1 MTVNAR
7 LRWIGAAVLSLAALT
22 SACASTTINKVLAD
36 PAHYRNRDVQ
46 LSGSV
51 ADSYSFSNRGVY
63 RIGDE
68 TGDLWVVSDRGV
80 PRKGARVTV
89 KGRIQEGFN
98 VGSLLDRVT
107 LPAGIG
113 SGLVMIESSHKAQR

>member
-7 LRWIGAAVLSLAALT
+7 LRWIGAGVLALALT
-22 SACASTTINKVLAD
+22 SACASSTINKVLSD
-36 PAHYRNRDVQ
+36 PSHYRNRDVR

-51 ADSYSFSNRGVY
+51 VDSYSFANRGVY

-80 PRKGARVTV
+80 PRKGARVSV

-98 VGSLLDRVT
+98 VGSLLDRIA

-113 SGLVMIESSHKAQR
+113 SGLVLIEASHKVQR

>member
-7 LRWIGAAVLSLAALT
+7 LRWIGAGVLALALT
-22 SACASTTINKVLAD
+22 SACASSTINKVLSD
-36 PAHYRNRDVQ
+36 PSHYRNRDVR

-51 ADSYSFSNRGVY
+51 VDSYSFANRGVY

-80 PRKGARVTV
+80 PRKGARVSV

-98 VGSLLDRVT
+98 VGSLLDRIA

-113 SGLVMIESSHKAQR
+113 SGLVLIEASHEVQR

>member
-7 LRWIGAAVLSLAALT
+7 LRWIGAGVLALALT
-22 SACASTTINKVLAD
+22 SACASSTINKVLSD
-36 PAHYRNRDVQ
+36 PSHYRNRDVR

-51 ADSYSFSNRGVY
+51 VDSYSFANRGVY

-80 PRKGARVTV
+80 PRKGARVSV

-98 VGSLLDRVT
+98 VGSLLDRIA

-113 SGLVMIESSHKAQR
+113 SGLVLIEASHTVQR